1 MPGMCSGSVQSALHV
16 LYSTMPALPETD
28 RPLIMGILNVTPDSF
43 SDGGLF
49 MDPDVAAARA
59 AEMVAEGADII
70 DIGGASSRPGGA
82 VYGEGAPLLS
92 TSQELS
98 RILPVIERLAL
109 HHPDFRISVDT
120 FRSDVA
126 RAVLAAGAH
135 MLNDIT
141 ALRFDPDMAAVAA
154 EFDVPICLMHSVGM
168 PGAMP
173 HTSDE
178 TVESV
183 VAALSHARTLAL
195 NAGARDVWLDP
206 GFGFGKRVDVN
217 LALIARVPE
226 LVAIGSPV
234 LVGVSRKSSVGAALR
249 PSFPEDAPVP
259 PPDDRLSGSLALTAL
274 AVMGGA
280 RMVRTHDVKET
291 ADFLRVFCRARQH
304 VHTA

>member
-1 MPGMCSGSVQSALHV
+1 
-16 LYSTMPALPETD
+16 
-28 RPLIMGILNVTPDSF
+28 MGILNVTPDSF

-49 MDPDVAAARA
+49 MDPDAAADRA
-59 AEMVAEGADII
+59 ARMVAEGADVI
-70 DIGGASSRPGGA
+70 DIGGASSRPGGG
-82 VYGEGAPLLS
+82 VYGGGASLLS
-92 TSQELS
+92 GSHELS
-98 RILPVIERLAL
+98 RILPVIERLAS
-109 HHPDFRISVDT
+109 HYPDIRISVDT

-126 RAVLAAGAH
+126 REALAAGAG

-141 ALRFDPDMAAVAA
+141 ALRFDPDMATVAA

-173 HTSDE
+173 HTSGA

-183 VAALSHARTLAL
+183 VAELSDARAQALE
-195 NAGARDVWLDP
+195 AGVRDVWVDP
-206 GFGFGKRVDVN
+206 GFGFGKQVDVN
-217 LALIARVPE
+217 LALIARLPE
-226 LVAIGSPV
+226 LVAVGSPV

-249 PSFPEDAPVP
+249 PSYPEDAPVP
-259 PPDDRLSGSLALTAL
+259 PPSDRLSGSLALTAL